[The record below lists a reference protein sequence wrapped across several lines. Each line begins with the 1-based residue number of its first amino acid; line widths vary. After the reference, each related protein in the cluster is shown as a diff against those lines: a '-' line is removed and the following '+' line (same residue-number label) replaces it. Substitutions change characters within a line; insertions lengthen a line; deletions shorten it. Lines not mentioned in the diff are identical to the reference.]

1 MYPLRRNRRLRTTA
15 ALRELVSES
24 TLSVSDL
31 LAPLFL
37 IEGINIKESVDSM
50 PGVYRYSVDL
60 ALKKAKK
67 LYDIGHTRN
76 FIICKNRP
84 KAKR

>member
-1 MYPLRRNRRLRTTA
+1 MYPLKRNRRLRTTA

-24 TLSVSDL
+24 TLSISDL

-37 IEGINIKESVDSM
+37 IDGSNIKESVDSM

-60 ALKKAKK
+60 ALE
-67 LYDIGHTRN
+67 
-76 FIICKNRP
+76 
-84 KAKR
+84 AKR